1 MIKGK
6 TKEQAYDEV
15 QQQLNLCTVENA
27 THSAAVII
35 VNNESETV
43 RVYGLNMDESE
54 LPIILIEAAANISD
68 TISNLLKN
76 RTIQ

>member
-1 MIKGK
+1 MIRDK

-35 VNNESETV
+35 VNDETETV

-54 LPIILIEAAANISD
+54 LPMILIEAAANISD
-68 TISNLLKN
+68 TISNLIKN
-76 RTIQ
+76 RTLQ

>member
-1 MIKGK
+1 MIKDK

>member
-1 MIKGK
+1 MIKDK
-6 TKEQAYDEV
+6 SKEQAYDEI

-27 THSAAVII
+27 VHSAAVII

-43 RVYGLNMDESE
+43 RVYGLNMDEME
-54 LPIILIEAAANISD
+54 LPMLLLETAAEVGE
-68 TISNLLKN
+68 TISKLIKN

>member
-1 MIKGK
+1 MIKNK

-35 VNNESETV
+35 INDETETV

-54 LPIILIEAAANISD
+54 LPMILLEAAANISD
-68 TISNLLKN
+68 TISKLVKN
-76 RTIQ
+76 RTLQ

>member
-1 MIKGK
+1 MIKDK

-15 QQQLNLCTVENA
+15 QQQLNLCTVDKA
-27 THSAAVII
+27 IHSAAVII
-35 VNNESETV
+35 VNNKEETV

-54 LPIILIEAAANISD
+54 LPMILIEAAANISD
-68 TISNLLKN
+68 TISNLIKN

>member
-1 MIKGK
+1 MIKEK

-35 VNNESETV
+35 VNNEKETV
-43 RVYGLNMDESE
+43 KVYGLNMDESE
-54 LPIILIEAAANISD
+54 LPMLLIEAAANVSD
-68 TISNLLKN
+68 TISNLIKN

>member
-35 VNNESETV
+35 VNNELETV

>member
-1 MIKGK
+1 MIKDK

-35 VNNESETV
+35 VNDETETV

-54 LPIILIEAAANISD
+54 LPTILLEAAANISD
-68 TISNLLKN
+68 TISKLVKN
-76 RTIQ
+76 RTLQ

>member
-1 MIKGK
+1 MIKDK

-35 VNNESETV
+35 VNDETETV

-54 LPIILIEAAANISD
+54 LPVILLEAAANISE
-68 TISNLLKN
+68 TISNLIKN
-76 RTIQ
+76 RTLQ

>member
-1 MIKGK
+1 MIKDK

-15 QQQLNLCTVENA
+15 QQQLNLCTVDNA
-27 THSAAVII
+27 VHSAAVII
-35 VNNESETV
+35 VNNEKETV
-43 RVYGLNMDESE
+43 KVYGLNMDESE
-54 LPIILIEAAANISD
+54 LPMLLIEAAANVSE